1 MLVNRSA
8 IVYHLIKSV
17 GKVEVKAIVPVAGI
31 GTRLRPHTY
40 TYPKPLLT
48 VAGKPILSYVLEPLL
63 QCEPDEVIFVIGFKS
78 ELIRRYVESHYSFK
92 ATFVQQDE
100 LLGLGYAV
108 RLGMESIDRGPVL
121 VILGDTIVDC
131 DLGDFLRT
139 GDSTLTVCQT
149 SDPKRF
155 GIADI
160 QNGVVIGV
168 EEKPERPKT
177 NLALIGCYYIKESEM
192 LKVELDNLT
201 RSHKT
206 GDGEI
211 QLTDALAAM
220 IRNGVKFVPHEVEHW
235 LDCGKKETLLET
247 NHYILARQGAPAAID
262 GSVLIPPVYVAPS
275 ARLVDSVIGP
285 DVSVADEVEISRSVV
300 RNSIIGEGSRIEDC
314 VLEQSLLGRE
324 VIVKGKEEILNIG
337 DSSEVGCTGM
347 DFGGG

>member
-1 MLVNRSA
+1 LEYVFQQVGIKHRAPSTVLLLVNRSA

-149 SDPKRF
+149 SDR
-155 GIADI
+155 G
-160 QNGVVIGV
+160 GG
-168 EEKPERPKT
+168 
-177 NLALIGCYYIKESEM
+177 
-192 LKVELDNLT
+192 
-201 RSHKT
+201 KT
-206 GDGEI
+206 GKTQNQPGVDRLLLHQG
-211 QLTDALAAM
+211 
-220 IRNGVKFVPHEVEHW
+220 IRN
-235 LDCGKKETLLET
+235 
-247 NHYILARQGAPAAID
+247 A
-262 GSVLIPPVYVAPS
+262 
-275 ARLVDSVIGP
+275 
-285 DVSVADEVEISRSVV
+285 
-300 RNSIIGEGSRIEDC
+300 EG
-314 VLEQSLLGRE
+314 
-324 VIVKGKEEILNIG
+324 
-337 DSSEVGCTGM
+337 
-347 DFGGG
+347 